1 MQLVI
6 ISARRYCLSPRTI
19 LYFHSSTSKISLNLE
34 TTQLLN
40 LFLLLKNIT
49 TYPVVLAADPISL
62 CTTIEMSLHFTP
74 YTAGFRKNTFIT
86 TYNTNIRGP
95 IIIKNL

>member
-6 ISARRYCLSPRTI
+6 ISPTTI
-19 LYFHSSTSKISLNLE
+19 LYFHSSTSKILLNLE

-49 TYPVVLAADPISL
+49 TYPVVLAAVLISL
-62 CTTIEMSLHFTP
+62 CTTTEMSLHFTP
-74 YTAGFRKNTFIT
+74 YTAGFVRIHS
-86 TYNTNIRGP
+86 
-95 IIIKNL
+95 